1 MNKVISLITKEKEE
15 KIKKQ
20 RQVIKTEKWTIEDED
35 FMHENQ
41 VIILQNNENNK
52 TYNKMIQQINRKI
65 SGYKSQDKEKK
76 LYDADNFII
85 LDKTLDLLRECEC
98 KCFYCNNLVYILYKH
113 VREPKQWTLER
124 IDNKYG
130 HNNDNVKIA
139 CLDCNIKRRTM
150 YHERFSFTK
159 QLKIIKKDI

>member
-20 RQVIKTEKWTIEDED
+20 RQVIETENWTIEDED
-35 FMHENQ
+35 FIPENQ

-65 SGYKSQDKEKK
+65 SGYKSQDKEKN
-76 LYDADNFII
+76 LYDANNFII
-85 LDKTLDLLRECEC
+85 LDKILELLKESEC

-130 HNNDNVKIA
+130 HNNENVKIA

>member
-20 RQVIKTEKWTIEDED
+20 RQVIETENWTIEDED
-35 FMHENQ
+35 FIPENQ

-65 SGYKSQDKEKK
+65 SGYKSQDKEKN
-76 LYDADNFII
+76 LYDANNFIV
-85 LDKTLDLLRECEC
+85 LDKTLDLLKECEC

-130 HNNDNVKIA
+130 HNNENVKIA

>member
-20 RQVIKTEKWTIEDED
+20 RQVIETENWTIEDED
-35 FMHENQ
+35 FIPENQ

-65 SGYKSQDKEKK
+65 SGYKSQDKEKN
-76 LYDADNFII
+76 LYDANNFII
-85 LDKTLDLLRECEC
+85 LDKILQLLKESGC

-130 HNNDNVKIA
+130 HNNENVKIA

>member
-20 RQVIKTEKWTIEDED
+20 RQVIETENWTIEDED
-35 FMHENQ
+35 FIPENQ

-65 SGYKSQDKEKK
+65 SGYKSQDKEKN
-76 LYDADNFII
+76 LYDANNFII
-85 LDKTLDLLRECEC
+85 LDKILYLLKECEC

-130 HNNDNVKIA
+130 HNNENVKIA